1 MNKILLAIL
10 FLILFVACICGCQQ
24 ITENT
29 ATKTNYINPND
40 YRMVYIGQPIYGY
53 IVYDSQTNVEY
64 WLSRDP
70 YNIGSLT
77 LLVDA
82 EGKPLI
88 YKADK

>member
-1 MNKILLAIL
+1 
-10 FLILFVACICGCQQ
+10 
-24 ITENT
+24 
-29 ATKTNYINPND
+29 
-40 YRMVYIGQPIYGY
+40 MVYIGQPRYGY

-70 YNIGSLT
+70 YNSGSLT

-88 YKADK
+88 YNADK